1 MISSKKLLTTNSTND
16 TKAAK
21 AKMLAVEKS
30 VSDIEN
36 HDKDMSDTPGYVNKL
51 LTVRMDIINR
61 LCQNKVSTSPDYRYH
76 DNLTI

>member
-36 HDKDMSDTPGYVNKL
+36 HDKDMSDTPGTMFRNGVKSNHL
-51 LTVRMDIINR
+51 PPSLGLVR
-61 LCQNKVSTSPDYRYH
+61 LG
-76 DNLTI
+76 